1 MTEGGKGGWSARKM
15 SGTGNERRGKME
27 RKKNGANKQRKW
39 SLARQQEKEA
49 PGSPSTE
56 KIGIYFSAKLFFT
69 LPYNKGRAIVR
80 IFSSFKLI

>member
-1 MTEGGKGGWSARKM
+1 MEAGKGRWSAGKM
-15 SGTGNERRGKME
+15 SGRENEGKGEME
-27 RKKNGANKQRKW
+27 RKMEQTF
-39 SLARQQEKEA
+39 LLLEYQQEKEV

-56 KIGIYFSAKLFFT
+56 KIGIYFSVKLFFT

>member
-1 MTEGGKGGWSARKM
+1 MVSRK
-15 SGTGNERRGKME
+15 NERE
-27 RKKNGANKQRKW
+27 RKRREGRDGKKNGTNKQKW
-39 SLARQQEKEA
+39 SLEYQQEKEV

-56 KIGIYFSAKLFFT
+56 KIGIYFSVKLFFT